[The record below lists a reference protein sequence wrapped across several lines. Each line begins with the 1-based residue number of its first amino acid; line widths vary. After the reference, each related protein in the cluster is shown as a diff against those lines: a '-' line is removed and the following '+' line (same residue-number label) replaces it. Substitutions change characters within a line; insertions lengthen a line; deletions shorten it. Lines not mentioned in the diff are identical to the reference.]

1 MNKILATTFALA
13 ALSMLTPRLSVR
25 AEEAKSAAQ
34 TSDKEQTALQ
44 GTWEGVE
51 KGEEGKGKS
60 TMTVTGNSMHFQGA
74 NKEEWYKATFK
85 ILRDKDPQQLQATI
99 TESPAKEFVGKTS
112 IAIFKIEDNTLTL
125 SGKKPGTSGTPNS
138 FDDKEDT
145 RVFVMKKKAE

>member
-1 MNKILATTFALA
+1 MNKIRSTTFALA
-13 ALSMLTPRLSVR
+13 AFSLLTPTLSLR

-34 TSDKEQTALQ
+34 SSDKEQTVLQ

-99 TESPAKEFVGKTS
+99 TESPAKEFVGKSST
-112 IAIFKIEDNTLTL
+112 AIFKIEDGTLTL
-125 SGKKPGTSGTPNS
+125 SGKKPGATGTPKS
-138 FDDKEDT
+138 FEDKEDT
-145 RVFVMKKKAE
+145 RVFVLKKKE

>member
-1 MNKILATTFALA
+1 MNKLLTTTLTLA
-13 ALSMLTPRLSVR
+13 ALSLLTPTLSLR

-34 TSDKEQTALQ
+34 SSDKEQTVLQ

-74 NKEEWYKATFK
+74 SKEEWYKATFK
-85 ILRDKDPQQLQATI
+85 VLPGNDPQQLQATI

-112 IAIFKIEDNTLTL
+112 TAIFKIEDGTLTL
-125 SGKKPGTSGTPNS
+125 SGKKPGTSGTPKS

-145 RVFVMKKKAE
+145 RVFVLKKKGE